1 MATYKNIKGF
11 GIQYLDSDPA
21 TSSVGQVW
29 YNSTTKILKGTTAGG
44 ATAGTWASGGALNA
58 GRNGAGAF
66 GTQTSAVVFG
76 GQAPSTTATAE
87 LYNGSSWSTIP
98 SMNNVA
104 YRTSGIG
111 TSGAGKQIGF
121 FTSTEVE
128 DWNGSG
134 WTVGTAINTARATYN
149 SAIGSVTAGLI
160 SGGSIASS
168 PFPTGVTANVESWN
182 GSSWTEVNNL
192 NTGRNC
198 ASSGTQTAG
207 LAISGGGYI
216 SAPSFAQVANVES
229 WNGST
234 WTEVADVNLGRYGSG
249 ACGTATDS
257 IFYTGEASTGVSA
270 NTESWNGSTWTEI
283 ANVANALVEI
293 ATTTSSPASLSIKI
307 GGTGAS
313 ALTEE
318 WTAPEFVTKTFT
330 VSQDLTKD

>member
-21 TSSVGQVW
+21 TSNVGQVW

-44 ATAGTWASGGALNA
+44 ATAGTWASGGSLNA

-160 SGGSIASS
+160 SGGWIV
-168 PFPTGVTANVESWN
+168 TGKQRFK
-182 GSSWTEVNNL
+182 G
-192 NTGRNC
+192 
-198 ASSGTQTAG
+198 
-207 LAISGGGYI
+207 
-216 SAPSFAQVANVES
+216 
-229 WNGST
+229 
-234 WTEVADVNLGRYGSG
+234 
-249 ACGTATDS
+249 
-257 IFYTGEASTGVSA
+257 
-270 NTESWNGSTWTEI
+270 
-283 ANVANALVEI
+283 
-293 ATTTSSPASLSIKI
+293 
-307 GGTGAS
+307 
-313 ALTEE
+313 
-318 WTAPEFVTKTFT
+318 FT
-330 VSQDLTKD
+330 N